1 MRNRIALIPVFLFLL
16 LPLNSAQVKKEYTL
30 PEIIALG
37 LEKNPRILAKI
48 QEVESKKAAY
58 EASRLFL
65 NPELEYEK
73 GQGKSAET
81 QEKINTGALSLS
93 QTIENPFKR
102 KHRIRMTEKDWKAS
116 QHALDYKKLEITY
129 EIKNLFFAVLLQ
141 EKLVEI
147 ASKNLES
154 IKKTH
159 QLIEKRVAL
168 GESKE
173 LESIKLKV
181 EVLKAQNELKRR
193 ETALKL
199 ARDNLN
205 KFLGKVLPP
214 DFSLSGKL
222 GYKALTI
229 DEQSLIERASAIHPL
244 LKMNREEMEG
254 LQSNIQFIKW
264 QRIPDPELKAFI
276 ENEIDG
282 KNKGV
287 GISIEV
293 PIWNLRTK
301 EIAEA
306 EGLFLKKKQEL
317 KALELELETEVKS
330 GFKQLRLAEQKIDLF
345 HSGLLDQASES
356 LKLARIS
363 YEQGEISLMDFLDSQ
378 RTYNDVIKDYYQALY
393 EWNSY
398 KASLEKSTGV
408 EIK

>member
-154 IKKTH
+154 IKKT

>member
-1 MRNRIALIPVFLFLL
+1 M
-16 LPLNSAQVKKEYTL
+16 
-30 PEIIALG
+30 
-37 LEKNPRILAKI
+37 
-48 QEVESKKAAY
+48 
-58 EASRLFL
+58 
-65 NPELEYEK
+65 
-73 GQGKSAET
+73 
-81 QEKINTGALSLS
+81 
-93 QTIENPFKR
+93 
-102 KHRIRMTEKDWKAS
+102 
-116 QHALDYKKLEITY
+116 
-129 EIKNLFFAVLLQ
+129 
-141 EKLVEI
+141 EI
-147 ASKNLES
+147 ASKNLEF

-181 EVLKAQNELKRR
+181 EVLKAQNELRRR

-408 EIK
+408 ELK